1 MDPLSLAAIGGL
13 IYAGRCLSTKE
24 SYEQKVPEQLP
35 FFGNN
40 INTPDQGAA
49 QDQLDIR
56 TGAYILPPQSQRQK
70 EAVPNF
76 ADISPASGRF
86 VHGQPVYNF
95 YDRQDVSSRMNNV
108 QPLER
113 QRIGPGLGVDPSVP
127 AFGGYQQL
135 YRVNP
140 NNVGGYKLNTLPGR
154 AGPANPIVKRGAVIG
169 ELTQERPSKVVAT
182 WERRPPARGRA
193 EGQGGA
199 LTGMTGRQN
208 FERTKRQTNRSTTTM
223 RTDGLEYGPAGKFV
237 PDLSTQD
244 NPTRN
249 KGDLNTQRIN
259 DVAAPG
265 IYSFHGGYQQDPA
278 LTTGIRAAVNRGKKD
293 RAGNAGRMN
302 VRMDPANQNGSITA
316 TRTSASTMLQGVQG
330 PTTAANQTY
339 VHDKYHK
346 FNAYKGNKDFRS
358 FDLDLAKRVNA
369 NNPLNHN
376 FS

>member
-24 SYEQKVPEQLP
+24 NYEEKVPEQLP

-70 EAVPNF
+70 EAVTNF
-76 ADISPASGRF
+76 ADISPTSGKF
-86 VHGQPVYNF
+86 VHGQPVYNL
-95 YDRQDVSSRMNNV
+95 YDRQDTSTRMNNV

-113 QRIGPGLGVDPSVP
+113 QRVGPGLGIDPNVP

-140 NNVGGYKLNTLPGR
+140 NNVGGYKMNTLPGR
-154 AGPANPIVKRGAVIG
+154 AGPANPIVKRGAVVG
-169 ELTQERPSKVVAT
+169 ELTQERPSRVVET
-182 WERRPPARGRA
+182 WARRPPVKGRA

-199 LTGMTGRQN
+199 LTGTTGRQN
-208 FERTKRQTNRSTTTM
+208 YERTKRQTNRSTTTM

-237 PDLSTQD
+237 PGLATQD

-265 IYSFHGGYQQDPA
+265 IHSFHGGYKQDPA

-293 RAGNAGRMN
+293 RSGNAGRMN
-302 VRMDPANQNGSITA
+302 VRMDPVNQNGSITA
-316 TRTSASTMLQGVQG
+316 TRISASTTLQGVQG
-330 PTTAANQTY
+330 PTTASNQTY
-339 VHDKYHK
+339 VQDKYHK

>member
-13 IYAGRCLSTKE
+13 VYVGRCLSKKE
-24 SYEQKVPEQLP
+24 NFEKPPEQLP

-49 QDQLDIR
+49 QDSLDIR
-56 TGAYILPPQSQRQK
+56 SGAYILPPQSQRQK
-70 EAVPNF
+70 EAVTNF
-76 ADISPASGRF
+76 GDISPSSGRF
-86 VHGQPVYNF
+86 VHGQPVYNL
-95 YDRQDVSSRMNNV
+95 YNRQDVSSRMDNV

-140 NNVGGYKLNTLPGR
+140 NNVGGYKMNTLPGR
-154 AGPANPIVKRGAVIG
+154 AGPSNPIVKKGAVIG
-169 ELTQERPSKVVAT
+169 ELTQERPSRVVET
-182 WERRPPARGRA
+182 WERRPPVKGRA
-193 EGQGGA
+193 EGQGGMI
-199 LTGMTGRQN
+199 TGTTGRQN

-237 PDLSTQD
+237 PDLSISD

-249 KGDLNTQRIN
+249 KGDLNTQRVN

-265 IYSFHGGYQQDPA
+265 IHSFHGAYTQDPA
-278 LTTGIRAAVNRGKKD
+278 LVTGIRPAVNRGHKD
-293 RAGNAGRMN
+293 RSGNAGRMN
-302 VRMDPANQNGSITA
+302 VRMDPTNQNGSITA
-316 TRTSASTMLQGVQG
+316 TRTSASTVIQGVQG
-330 PTTAANQTY
+330 PTASANQTY
-339 VHDKYHK
+339 VKDTYNK
-346 FNAYKGNKDFRS
+346 FNAYKGNEDFRS
-358 FDLDLAKRVNA
+358 FDLGLAKRVNA